1 MGTIVTGQQ
10 FQEELDGIRTIY
22 TALQPFE
29 PGTIQV
35 FQNSLALL
43 PDAFVELNTIQVR
56 FVVPDS
62 RVVWTYDILPSTFH
76 AEGHGAELND
86 PVVVWSTEIDGLP
99 SGLHSGSTYY
109 VRDVTPDT
117 FAVAAYEDGPVVS
130 FAQASAG
137 ILYYATP
144 CAPLIENG
152 PLHYNAV
159 LLEDS
164 ISPSEVVG
172 LWILSEF
179 QEQYAPGT
187 PLSTVRDS
195 LLDAEDAVQQY
206 VTETS
211 YTAAQ
216 NQESPYRLFR
226 RVIGELAF
234 KYLSTR
240 PGAVRQAKSSEK
252 AYADSVKKM
261 KQTYSVSSSIIVQRS
276 EKDIIEQLYA
286 YKRQDTT
293 TEETTLSP
301 YLDCWGTGRDFGL
314 YQEQSAEFPSV
325 VL

>member
-1 MGTIVTGQQ
+1 MGTVVTGQS

-29 PGTIQV
+29 PGSLQV

-56 FVVPDS
+56 FVVPES
-62 RVVWTYDILPSTFH
+62 RVVWTYDILPSTLH
-76 AEGHGAELND
+76 AEAHGKALND
-86 PVVVWSTEIDGLP
+86 PIALWSTETDGLP

-109 VRDVTPDT
+109 ARDITPDT
-117 FAVAAYEDGPVVS
+117 FALAAYVDGPVVS

-137 ILYYATP
+137 ILYFAEP
-144 CAPLIENG
+144 CAPLVENG

-159 LLEDS
+159 LLDEL

-179 QEQYAPGT
+179 QTQYAPGT
-187 PLSTVRDS
+187 PLSTIRDS
-195 LLDAEDAVQQY
+195 LLDAEDAVQRY

-211 YTAAQ
+211 YTKAE
-216 NQESPYRLFR
+216 NQEPPYRLFR

-240 PGAVRQAKSSEK
+240 PGAIRQAQSSEK

-261 KQTYSVSSSIIVQRS
+261 KQTYSVSQSAILQRS
-276 EKDIIEQLYA
+276 DRDILEQLLA
-286 YKRQDTT
+286 YKRQS
-293 TEETTLSP
+293 ETAATAAMSTPLTD
-301 YLDCWGTGRDFGL
+301 YWGTGRNFGL
-314 YQEQSAEFPSV
+314 YE
-325 VL
+325 